1 MSAKNQNRFSSQ
13 EIELITSMSES
24 DLDKIFKGWFFAE
37 DFTENDTEK
46 TGKNVK
52 SELSKLDK

>member
-1 MSAKNQNRFSSQ
+1 M
-13 EIELITSMSES
+13 ITSMSES